1 MEARESWSVVSA
13 GVSLATLG
21 KTVSAR
27 LRVGAARSWRE
38 TVGRTIVPSCAQGL
52 GTASVGSVYAIPV
65 TSPTKRSLG
74 NTASVTMSTVRDI
87 TAKSAVA
94 QIGVPATV
102 ANVVASPVTRARPA
116 SVRGPPRAV

>member
-1 MEARESWSVVSA
+1 MCYDILYRCLSDCWAGKDRYPLPKGTPKYNPSHIIP

-52 GTASVGSVYAIPV
+52 GTASVGRVYAIPV

-74 NTASVTMSTVRDI
+74 NNESVTM
-87 TAKSAVA
+87 
-94 QIGVPATV
+94 ATV
-102 ANVVASPVTRARPA
+102 
-116 SVRGPPRAV
+116 